1 MSDMKRLQDTAYM
14 YASSRVR
21 ALENRL
27 VGRERMETLID
38 AKNADEVLAR
48 LAEYGLAV
56 PTDESG
62 AETSTPEQAE
72 EQMLLGLLRDA
83 YRESTESVP
92 DPTVFRYFRYP
103 YDCNNLKVALKCLI
117 LGKEPDGLLFDFG
130 TVPAGDVM
138 DMVRAGNYKAFPT
151 ALAEAAPRAREAYD
165 KSGDPRRLDTVLD
178 RACYDAM
185 LADATATGETVLA
198 DWVRG
203 RIDLTNLITCLRIIR
218 MRSGVVGLDFMQD
231 ALLTGGTLDEKFF
244 TSVYEGGEESWRRAV
259 GTTRYGKLAEVDG
272 EPAPLYAVERCADDL
287 WLAQVREGARVPFG
301 AAVIAGYLVG
311 CEISVKNIRM
321 ILAAKRAG
329 LTPEVIRGRV
339 RASYV

>member
-1 MSDMKRLQDTAYM
+1 MSDMKRLQDTEYM

-27 VGRERMETLID
+27 VGRERMEALIE
-38 AKNADEVLAR
+38 ARNADEVLAR
-48 LAEYGLAV
+48 LAEYGLTV
-56 PTDESG
+56 PTDE
-62 AETSTPEQAE
+62 AAVTPEQAE
-72 EQMLLGLLRDA
+72 EQMLLGVLRDA
-83 YRESTESVP
+83 YRESTEGVP
-92 DPTVFRYFRYP
+92 EPAVFRYFRYP

-117 LGKEPDGLLFDFG
+117 LGSEPDGLLFDFG

-138 DMVRAGNYKAFPT
+138 EMVREGNYKAFPA
-151 ALAEAAPRAREAYD
+151 ALAEAASRAREAYD
-165 KSGDPRRLDTVLD
+165 KSGDPRRLDTILD

-185 LADATATGETVLA
+185 LADAAATGEGALV
-198 DWVRG
+198 DWVRA

-218 MRSGVVGLDFMQD
+218 MRSGAVGLDFLQD
-231 ALLTGGTLDEKFF
+231 ALLSGGTLDERFF
-244 TSVYEGGEESWRRAV
+244 SSVYEGGEESWRSAV
-259 GTTRYGKLAEVDG
+259 AVTRYAKLAEVEG

-287 WLAQVREGARVPFG
+287 WLDRVREGARVPFG
-301 AAVIAGYLVG
+301 ATVIAGYLVG

-329 LTPEVIRGRV
+329 LTAEVIRGRV

>member
-1 MSDMKRLQDTAYM
+1 MSDMKRLQDTEYM

-27 VGRERMETLID
+27 VGRERMEALIE
-38 AKNADEVLAR
+38 ARNADEVLSR
-48 LAEYGLAV
+48 LAEYGLTV
-56 PTDESG
+56 PTDE
-62 AETSTPEQAE
+62 AAVTPEQAE

-92 DPTVFRYFRYP
+92 DPAVFRYFRYP

-117 LGKEPDGLLFDFG
+117 LGSEPDGLLFDFG

-138 DMVRAGNYKAFPT
+138 EMVREGNYKAFPA
-151 ALAEAAPRAREAYD
+151 ALADAAPRAREAYD
-165 KSGDPRRLDTVLD
+165 KSGDPRRLDTILD

-185 LADATATGETVLA
+185 LADAAATGEDALV
-198 DWVRG
+198 DWVRT
-203 RIDLTNLITCLRIIR
+203 RVDLTNLITCLRIIR
-218 MRSGVVGLDFMQD
+218 MRSGAVGLDFLQD
-231 ALLTGGTLDEKFF
+231 ALLSGGTLDERFF
-244 TSVYEGGEESWRRAV
+244 SSVYEGGEESWRTAV
-259 GTTRYGKLAEVDG
+259 AATRYAQLAEVDG
-272 EPAPLYAVERCADDL
+272 EPAPLYVVERCADDL
-287 WLAQVREGARVPFG
+287 WLARVREDARIPFG
-301 AAVIAGYLVG
+301 AAVIAGYLAG
-311 CEISVKNIRM
+311 CEVSVKNIRM